1 MSDAFSQSPPE
12 LTFEE
17 IVLSR
22 SAQLFADPLT
32 DSTRKRQSLLL
43 ILSTLSLAI
52 FFGIVVP
59 EKLSLPGFEM
69 RATTTPQ
76 TSAGTTSTS
85 CTGIAKGSLRFNKVV
100 LCPVI
105 LYSVLAFWLSVY
117 RDHEAANYLKQLA
130 ESDIARAR
138 VKEELVNKEK
148 SDEALAFSER
158 FLRDIANTGKR
169 KMRSCAK
176 DGPSAMNTKRNRN
189 RLAMNM
195 QKQLKKLRGLK
206 GKVRETQNWKTGLG
220 D

>member
-85 CTGIAKGSLRFNKVV
+85 WTGIAKGSLRFNKVV

-138 VKEELVNKEK
+138 VKRRV
-148 SDEALAFSER
+148 
-158 FLRDIANTGKR
+158 G
-169 KMRSCAK
+169 
-176 DGPSAMNTKRNRN
+176 
-189 RLAMNM
+189 
-195 QKQLKKLRGLK
+195 
-206 GKVRETQNWKTGLG
+206 
-220 D
+220 